1 MAGPLYNRCDDRM
14 KQIVLAAL
22 ALSICPLI
30 CVGQERAEDEPVEL
44 SREEWQ
50 GRIKA
55 SRERLDLMRL
65 ERRSFIPLPPTPDEI
80 AAEAS
85 KQVLE
90 DESLRRGDIVSTN
103 RGLFRFVGSPDKER
117 TPDDFVLI
125 R

>member
-1 MAGPLYNRCDDRM
+1 
-14 KQIVLAAL
+14 
-22 ALSICPLI
+22 
-30 CVGQERAEDEPVEL
+30 
-44 SREEWQ
+44 
-50 GRIKA
+50 
-55 SRERLDLMRL
+55 
-65 ERRSFIPLPPTPDEI
+65 LPPAPDEF

-103 RGLFRFVGSPDKER
+103 RGLFRFIGSPDKER

>member
-1 MAGPLYNRCDDRM
+1 
-14 KQIVLAAL
+14 
-22 ALSICPLI
+22 
-30 CVGQERAEDEPVEL
+30 
-44 SREEWQ
+44 
-50 GRIKA
+50 
-55 SRERLDLMRL
+55 MRL